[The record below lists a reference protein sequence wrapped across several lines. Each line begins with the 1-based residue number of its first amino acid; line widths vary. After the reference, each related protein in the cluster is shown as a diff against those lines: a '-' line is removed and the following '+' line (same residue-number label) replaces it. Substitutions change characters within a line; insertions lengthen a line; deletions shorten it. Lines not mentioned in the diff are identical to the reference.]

1 MKFFGALSVS
11 LALHFLLVQWRW
23 APVLE
28 DSGSAGRAALAIQR
42 MRFVEVKKTELQ
54 DKFPQETLRQET
66 LPQETLPQEK
76 KKPEAKKKQHKEKPQ
91 KEPSLL
97 AASASLPELESTD
110 VSAEENKEKPI
121 TEKKV
126 EVVPP
131 LTKQISEE
139 QEQDIQPE
147 MALPEIE
154 EPLLEQVDK
163 EILAEVVSSSEKQD
177 EHAGFD
183 QLPTMEQP
191 RYRKAFPPNY
201 PRLARRKGQQGT
213 VMVKAKV
220 GLDGEVKAV
229 ELLESSG
236 YVVLDNCAL
245 KTVKQWQFYPYQV
258 DQKFAVAWVEVPVEF
273 TLGP

>member
-28 DSGSAGRAALAIQR
+28 DSGSAGRAALAIQQ
-42 MRFVEVKKTELQ
+42 MRFVEVKKTELL
-54 DKFPQETLRQET
+54 DKLR
-66 LPQETLPQEK
+66 QETLPQEK

-97 AASASLPELESTD
+97 AASLPELESTD

-121 TEKKV
+121 TQKKV

-191 RYRKAFPPNY
+191 RYRKAFPPSY

-220 GLDGEVKAV
+220 GLDGEVKVV